1 MTKVFSTLGVKGVLD
16 ELLPRFQRAHTGAL
30 ELTWDPTVLML
41 ARVKTGERADLALLT
56 SEGIDELIA
65 SGVLARGSRVDL
77 ARSHIGI
84 AVAAGAAKPDI
95 SSVDAVRRA
104 LLAARSIAYSKTGAS
119 GIFFA
124 GLIARLGIADAV
136 NAKATITAGGFTA
149 EVVAAGKAE
158 LAVQQVSELMVVP
171 GVDIV
176 GPLPQEIQEN
186 LMFSGGIFAGAADA
200 AGASRL
206 LAFLARTELAEV
218 YRAKGLLPV

>member
-84 AVAAGAAKPDI
+84 AVAAGATKPDI
-95 SSVDAVRRA
+95 SSVDAVRRT

-119 GIFFA
+119 GIFFS

-136 NAKATITAGGFTA
+136 NANAVITAGGFTA
-149 EVVAAGKAE
+149 EVVASGQAE

-171 GVDIV
+171 RVDIV
-176 GPLPQEIQEN
+176 GPLPQQIQEN
-186 LMFSGGIFAGAADA
+186 LMFSGGVFAGATNAQ
-200 AGASRL
+200 ASQL
-206 LAFLARTELAEV
+206 LAFLARSEFAEV